1 MADRTDM
8 FRDAYDKSTGRKLP
22 NRVPEA
28 HFDIFPNLRK
38 TPVQRV
44 REAKPV
50 AEPKAAPAATEKE
63 K

>member
-8 FRDAYDKSTGRKLP
+8 FRDAYDKRTGAKLP
-22 NRVPEA
+22 HRVPES
-28 HFDIFPNLRK
+28 HFDIFSNLRK
-38 TPVQRV
+38 TPVQRS

-50 AEPKAAPAATEKE
+50 ETKKATPAATEKE